1 MRLFRSLRGKFVLY
15 VVGFVT
21 TSMVLLSHALFVHEH
36 EALSL
41 ELRKRLAVQVENVS
55 VQAREALETNDDLS
69 LVTSLRS
76 LRSMEEFCYAAVV
89 TDDGGVFAHSDVRR
103 TGQALALPDTV
114 HTLRRGVAFLNVR
127 QGDEPPLVEVW
138 TPIVSTL
145 RGADERL
152 GFVCLAVT
160 QAPLLA
166 AVDRAKLAAVRVGAL
181 FCVLGIIGT
190 ALIAG
195 TITRPIGK
203 LVHGVQRIAA
213 GDLEHKVNLRRG
225 DEIGLLSDSFD
236 RMTDDL
242 KQAQQEILKQR
253 LYEKELEVAGK
264 IQAALL
270 PSGPPHIEGFEVS
283 ALSAPA
289 RVVGGDFYDYVELGD
304 GRIALLVADVAG
316 KGLSAGL
323 VMAAARSAARSAFA
337 FTSSPHAALSALNAQ
352 LLRDFDRTT
361 FVTMLCMVLDP
372 AADTLCIANAGHP
385 PVLWFKAANG
395 SAEVVR
401 THGVALGILP
411 AERFGPLLE
420 TVDIQLEP
428 GDVVLGYSDGV
439 NESHNVNGELFGE
452 MRLRR
457 FAETHAALDP
467 QGMLTAL
474 QSELERFARGFGQF
488 DDITALALKAAA
500 ERRGAARLPQAMEA
514 PAGDRGVFDA

>member
-21 TSMVLLSHALFVHEH
+21 ASMVLLSHSLFVHEH
-36 EALSL
+36 AALSH
-41 ELRKRLAVQVENVS
+41 ELRKRLAIQAENVS

-69 LVTSLRS
+69 LVTTLRS
-76 LRSMEEFCYAAVV
+76 LRNMEEFRYAAVA
-89 TDDGGVFAHSDVRR
+89 TSDGMLFAHSDVRR
-103 TGQALALPDTV
+103 TGQSLALPDTV
-114 HTLRRGVAFLNVR
+114 QALQRGVVFLEVQ
-127 QGDEPPLVEVW
+127 QGEAAALVEVW
-138 TPIVSTL
+138 TPVVSTL
-145 RGADERL
+145 RGSDERL

-160 QAPLLA
+160 QEPLLA

-181 FCVLGIIGT
+181 FCLLGLIGT

-195 TITRPIGK
+195 TITRPISK

-213 GDLEHKVNLRRG
+213 GDLDHKVNLRRG
-225 DEIGLLSDSFD
+225 DEIGLLSLSFD

-270 PSGPPHIEGFEVS
+270 PAGPPSIDGFEVA

-289 RVVGGDFYDYVELGD
+289 RVVGGDFYDYVDLGD

-316 KGLSAGL
+316 KGVSAGL

-337 FTSSPHAALSALNAQ
+337 FTASPHAALAALNAQ

-372 AADTLCIANAGHP
+372 VKDTLCIANAGHP
-385 PVLWFKAANG
+385 PVLWYQARRG
-395 SAEVVR
+395 CAEVVR

-411 AERFGPLLE
+411 PERFAPLLA
-420 TVDIQLEP
+420 TVDLQLEP

-439 NESHNVNGELFGE
+439 NESHDVNDELFGE
-452 MRLRR
+452 ARLRR
-457 FAETHAALDP
+457 FTETHASLDP
-467 QGMLTAL
+467 QGLLAAL
-474 QSELERFARGFGQF
+474 QSELERFSNGFGQF
-488 DDITALALKAAA
+488 DDITVLALKAVAQ
-500 ERRGAARLPQAMEA
+500 RRGAARGPAAIEA
-514 PAGDRGVFDA
+514 PAGDRGVLDA